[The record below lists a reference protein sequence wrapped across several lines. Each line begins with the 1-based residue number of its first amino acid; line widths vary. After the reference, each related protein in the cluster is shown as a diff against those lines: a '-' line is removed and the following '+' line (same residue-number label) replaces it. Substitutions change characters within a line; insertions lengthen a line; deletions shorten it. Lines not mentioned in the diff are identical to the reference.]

1 MDTSSDY
8 RTVRHCVLNLHVHLV
23 IVAKCRRLVFTK
35 EILEDLRTIFSN
47 VCRDFEA
54 TLEEFDGEHD
64 HGHLLI
70 TYPPK
75 LAISRLVNSLK
86 GVSSRLIRKK
96 HYPSIERALWGESLW
111 SPSYFAGSAGG
122 APCQSLSNTLS
133 SRKPRIDSS
142 GVSAL

>member
-1 MDTSSDY
+1 MDTSIDY
-8 RTVRHCVLNLHVHLV
+8 RTGRHCLFNLNLHLV
-23 IVAKCRRLVFTK
+23 FAAKYRRLVFTK

-75 LAISRLVNSLK
+75 LATSRLVNSRK
-86 GVSSRLIRKK
+86 ASRPGRSEKSTI
-96 HYPSIERALWGESLW
+96 RALSGRYGVRAFGL
-111 SPSYFAGSAGG
+111 PVILLGS
-122 APCQSLSNTLS
+122 
-133 SRKPRIDSS
+133 R
-142 GVSAL
+142 GVFPP